1 MKYGL
6 IVNERLAVKAISERL
21 ELSWTVLVVG
31 ESNERGCQPQAAQDT
46 ERIEEQRAGA
56 AEQVQ
61 SLTARV

>member
-46 ERIEEQRAGA
+46 ERIEEQ
-56 AEQVQ
+56 
-61 SLTARV
+61 